1 MTTAHNHDVTSLRF
15 ITQYGILLLFYKTE
29 KSLPIRE
36 NNFPRCSQVAAVQ
49 KKKKKQVSGKK
60 ELMERINEVRVE
72 KASGECTGSLMLLL
86 WWMCGRAAVL
96 CAHLLSVA

>member
-29 KSLPIRE
+29 KSLPTRE
-36 NNFPRCSQVAAVQ
+36 NHFPRCSQVAAVQ
-49 KKKKKQVSGKK
+49 KKKKKSLQRK
-60 ELMERINEVRVE
+60 MERINEVRVE

-86 WWMCGRAAVL
+86 W
-96 CAHLLSVA
+96 